1 LEKDRQKGTNLV
13 IIYAMSDEII
23 ELRKLANN
31 AGRDSNGQSL
41 PSTELRRDVP
51 DWDTEEVHLRDYLD
65 VLFRRK
71 WLILSFLFLTFIT
84 TLVLTLSS
92 PKLYKATASI
102 EVYPKEQKVTQF
114 EEVVASEMRAQE
126 FFQTQVELLQN
137 NTLALRVIERLHLA
151 EHPVVKELLFSD
163 KAPGPVARVKSS
175 IKAMIKSLV
184 EMLKPKEQTEAAP
197 APPIDEAALQER
209 ALLGFLNENLE
220 VSPKRNTMIIEMGF
234 TSPDR
239 YLSQQMVNAF
249 TDEFVRWNM
258 EKKLE
263 SSRLARE
270 FLMKQ
275 IDRAKIH
282 LEKAEEDLNRFAKEA
297 GIVSLDSKLN
307 SIYRQLEE
315 LNSALAQ
322 AESELIAK
330 ASVYQQAK
338 IGGPSILPQVIHS
351 EVITDLKTRYAQLRS
366 EYEDLTST
374 FQDDYPSVKALRMKM
389 NSMAERIQNEEEKIF
404 LAVANEYKAVAKKVE
419 TLRSRMQQ
427 QKQLVIDLNERATQ
441 YKIMD
446 REVETNKGIYQSLLQ
461 RTKEIESII
470 GVSSSNIHI
479 VDKAMLPIVPYKPNV
494 KLNLLLALVVGLTG
508 GIGLAFFLEY
518 FADTITNPDEISDR
532 FHIPILGVAP
542 LSKTNGFPIE
552 KMYASDPQAPL
563 SEAVRSVRVSIQL
576 SSAAFADKSFLLTST
591 RPSEGKTT
599 MAANLAMAF
608 AGAGEKVVLVDA
620 DMRRPKLHKVFD
632 DRVDPESPG
641 LSRFLSGV
649 GSKGLLCQNG
659 DNLCFIPAGPL
670 PPNPVDLLVS
680 SRFSELMQALSK
692 RFDRVIIDGPPIL
705 GFADA
710 LVLSRE
716 VGGVVLVIS
725 MGETTRD
732 AIRHFKKGML
742 NAQGKIL
749 GCIINKVS
757 FNKRFGCQ
765 SYYKYY
771 SYYHYQQHEDNKGL
785 KNRRRRRLTK

>member
-1 LEKDRQKGTNLV
+1 
-13 IIYAMSDEII
+13 MSDDII
-23 ELRKLANN
+23 ELKKIA
-31 AGRDSNGQSL
+31 SNGGRRGNGEHL
-41 PSTELRRDVP
+41 PSTELRGDVP
-51 DWDTEEVHLRDYLD
+51 DWDIEEVHLRDYLD
-65 VLFRRK
+65 VVFRRK
-71 WLILSFLFLTFIT
+71 WLILSFLFLTFVT

-114 EEVVASEMRAQE
+114 EEVVASEMRSQE

-137 NTLALRVIERLHLA
+137 NALALRVAERLDLA

-163 KAPGPVARVKSS
+163 RAPGPVARLKSAL
-175 IKAMIKSLV
+175 KNTAKSLV
-184 EMLKPKEQTEAAP
+184 EMLKPKDQADTAV
-197 APPIDEAALQER
+197 PPVIGEAALQER
-209 ALLGFLNENLE
+209 ALLGFLSENLE

-234 TSPDR
+234 ASPDR
-239 YLSQQMVNAF
+239 YLSQQLVNAF

-258 EKKLE
+258 DKKLE

-282 LEKAEEDLNRFAKEA
+282 LEKAEEDLNRFAKQA

-315 LNSALAQ
+315 LNSTLAE
-322 AESELIAK
+322 AESDLIAK

-338 IGGPSILPQVIHS
+338 IGGPSLLPQVISS

-404 LAVANEYKAVAKKVE
+404 QAVANEYNAMVNKVA
-419 TLRSRMQQ
+419 TLRTRMQQ

-479 VDKAMLPIVPYKPNV
+479 VDKAMLPIDPYKPNV

-542 LSKTNGFPIE
+542 LFKTNGVPIE
-552 KMYASDPQAPL
+552 QIYAGDPQSPL
-563 SEAVRSVRVSIQL
+563 SEAIRSARVSIQL
-576 SSAAFADKSFLLTST
+576 SSAAFEDKSFLLTST

-608 AGAGEKVVLVDA
+608 AGAGEKVVLIDA
-620 DMRRPKLHKVFD
+620 DMRRPRLHKFFGD
-632 DRVDPESPG
+632 GTDPQSPG

-649 GSKGLLCQNG
+649 GSKGLLCHNG
-659 DNLCFIPAGPL
+659 GSLCFIPAGPL

-680 SRFSELMQALSK
+680 SRFSDLMRALSK
-692 RFDRVIIDGPPIL
+692 RFDRVIIDGPPL
-705 GFADA
+705 MGFADS

-749 GCIINKVS
+749 GCIINKVN
-757 FNKRFGCQ
+757 FNKRFGYQ

-771 SYYHYQQHEDNKGL
+771 SYYQYGDQDRHA
-785 KNRRRRRLTK
+785 KNRRRLTE